1 MSLMIKNRI
10 DFYVEFKEWYLKII
24 KEFDFNPKKDQ
35 EARDYLSNILST
47 KSKDWSLELIL
58 NSFNEVIQSKSIII
72 IYGCGPSLEESVKF
86 LLNNEPEH
94 LFDKSINLAADG
106 ASVLLKQKKIP
117 IDGIFTDLDGISKTE
132 FNYADFIIV
141 HAHGDNINKLNSF
154 KNDIIKLK
162 NIIGTTQSEPVHNVI
177 NPGGFTDGDR
187 ILFFLRSLLFPYH
200 KLYLIGMDF
209 NNIVGKYSKP
219 DIIENKEG
227 NPVKIKK
234 LQFAVQLLIWILERV
249 GNQVYFVNSDVISEK
264 FNYLSLEEFK
274 KQMIELE

>member
-1 MSLMIKNRI
+1 MIKNRI

-249 GNQVYFVNSDVISEK
+249 ENQVYFVNSEVISEK
-264 FNYLSLEEFK
+264 FNYLSLEEFN
-274 KQMIELE
+274 KQMIEYV

>member
-1 MSLMIKNRI
+1 MSLMIKKRI
-10 DFYVEFKEWYLKII
+10 DFYVEFKEWYLKIV

-249 GNQVYFVNSDVISEK
+249 ENQVYFVNSEVISEK
-264 FNYLSLEEFK
+264 FNYLSLEEFN
-274 KQMIELE
+274 KQMIE

>member
-1 MSLMIKNRI
+1 MIKNRI

-209 NNIVGKYSKP
+209 NNIIGKYSKP
-219 DIIENKEG
+219 DMIENKEG

-249 GNQVYFVNSDVISEK
+249 ENQVYFVNSEVISEK
-264 FNYLSLEEFK
+264 FNYLSLEEFN
-274 KQMIELE
+274 KQMIEYV

>member
-249 GNQVYFVNSDVISEK
+249 ENQVYFVNSEVISEK
-264 FNYLSLEEFK
+264 FNYLSLEEFN
-274 KQMIELE
+274 KQMIDP